1 MDHRARSRQ
10 RDSIDLLQVARH
22 ILAAYNFMYQG
33 PLRGGKW
40 ILDVNGYLVSGLRL
54 DTPPR
59 GRDETLFRE
68 ALVGIHLALVL
79 GIRNKRLLLVTRC
92 LT

>member
-22 ILAAYNFMYQG
+22 ILAAYQG